1 MTWILFVIF
10 EDGEMNVC
18 ARQKMRC
25 IIQIMKN
32 GRCLLAMKALMATTS
47 VPTTIIQPGSTS

>member
-1 MTWILFVIF
+1 
-10 EDGEMNVC
+10 MNVC